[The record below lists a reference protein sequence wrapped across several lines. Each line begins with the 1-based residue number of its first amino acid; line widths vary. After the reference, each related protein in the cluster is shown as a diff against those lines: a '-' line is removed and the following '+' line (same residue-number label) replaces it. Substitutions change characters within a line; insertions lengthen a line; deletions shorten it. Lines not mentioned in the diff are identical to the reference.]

1 MSQFLQHQNLGEG
14 GLLNLDPA
22 SVMQLGSLLGVPT
35 AEQTPAF
42 PDSNPMEDEDSFELL
57 EELQEALA

>member
-1 MSQFLQHQNLGEG
+1 M
-14 GLLNLDPA
+14 DPA

-42 PDSNPMEDEDSFELL
+42 PDSNPMEDDDSFELL
-57 EELQEALA
+57 EELQEAIA